1 MLQGYARVSSTEQET
16 RLQRDA
22 LEAAGVSR
30 LWEEKRSAC
39 GRRPVLVRLL
49 YSVRRGDVVV
59 VYKLDRLARSLTHL
73 LALLSRLEALGVGLR
88 SLTEPVDT
96 TTPAGRMLV
105 QLLGA
110 FAEFERALI
119 RERSMAG
126 QDAAKARGVQFGRP
140 RAMTALQEQDAVSR
154 VLAGESMASV
164 ARAYGCH
171 LSSVKRA
178 VLRVRKPDSPAVRS
192 VWRDCER
199 SRRGG

>member
-22 LEAAGVSR
+22 LEAVGVSR

-73 LALLSRLEALGVGLR
+73 LALLSRLDALGVGLR

-154 VLAGESMASV
+154 VLAGDSMASV
-164 ARAYGCH
+164 ARVYGCH

>member
-1 MLQGYARVSSTEQET
+1 MLVGYARVSSTEQET
-16 RLQRDA
+16 RMQRDA
-22 LEAAGVSR
+22 LQAAGVGQV
-30 LWEEKRSAC
+30 WEEKRSAC

-49 YSVRRGDVVV
+49 YSLRRGDVVV
-59 VYKLDRLARSLTHL
+59 VYKLDRLARSLSHL
-73 LALLSRLEALGVGLR
+73 LALLSRIEALGAGLR

-140 RAMTALQEQDAVSR
+140 RAMTSLQEQEAVAR
-154 VLAGESMASV
+154 VLAGETMAAV
-164 ARAYGCH
+164 ARDYGCH

-199 SRRGG
+199 SGRGG